1 MGKIGNALTQMA
13 CGLHKREWTLYGGIE
28 NLFVYCG
35 HCCGVWGNL
44 ETWPTVT
51 GISYDEASVSLRMAA
66 EESLTRSTDAEIG
79 VLNNRD
85 AKLELYRREALKRR
99 PFLDV

>member
-66 EESLTRSTDAEIG
+66 EESLNRS
-79 VLNNRD
+79 V
-85 AKLELYRREALKRR
+85 KQPRRETRTLPARSAEAEAIFRCLTS
-99 PFLDV
+99 